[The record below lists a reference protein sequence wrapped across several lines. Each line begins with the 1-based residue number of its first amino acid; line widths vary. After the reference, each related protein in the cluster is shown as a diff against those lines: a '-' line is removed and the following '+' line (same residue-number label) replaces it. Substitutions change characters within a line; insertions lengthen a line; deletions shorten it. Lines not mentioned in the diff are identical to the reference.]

1 MKSREPGIPFAG
13 QVEPSGRVRKWAPWV
28 GTRRRS
34 HALVELQFKHWHW
47 GTLYSQPL
55 RPLHSMHWVLC
66 RVELVYAPRWC
77 LGMSSSHP
85 LFYPCHNCLFVFEM
99 NINDKQYI
107 ILFGHFII
115 QILKNGLSYC
125 QLNLLLIWQILY
137 ICTTHQTLLQTCSS
151 FLKIHNRFLVNS
163 ISLYKLHIMV
173 ENKISVQLLEFL
185 TSRQK

>member
-1 MKSREPGIPFAG
+1 
-13 QVEPSGRVRKWAPWV
+13 
-28 GTRRRS
+28 
-34 HALVELQFKHWHW
+34 
-47 GTLYSQPL
+47 
-55 RPLHSMHWVLC
+55 MHWVLC

-151 FLKIHNRFLVNS
+151 FLKIHNRFLVNT
-163 ISLYKLHIMV
+163 ISLYKLHIVV
-173 ENKISVQLLEFL
+173 ENKNSVQTYRGSWRMNECQLVSCLQIAYCIEELMVRSSLSLAFDTEL
-185 TSRQK
+185 CLPPDLYSRVDN